1 MAHDTHIHV
10 RTQSEF
16 EYAKK
21 KRADEMKGHLAT
33 FAIMIFLTLIAF
45 TMVAAGF
52 STYLIVPIIL
62 LMAGIQVILQLY
74 YFMHLS
80 GKGHGMVA
88 FFLFCGIFVAFITV
102 LALVTIVWW

>member
-10 RTQSEF
+10 RSQAEF

-62 LMAGIQVILQLY
+62 LLAGIQVILQLY
-74 YFMHLS
+74 YFMHMS

-88 FFLFCGIFVAFITV
+88 FFMFSGMFVAFITV